1 VHRLQRTG
9 WLALLVAIAAPPS
22 LFGVT
27 GQVTTTIG
35 FDGAPDL
42 SLSIDDFGVHFTGAQ
57 VLACGGS
64 LNCGP
69 FPPFSG
75 KNVVYDAPQLGGGII
90 TASFD
95 VSVTGSVDRVSAR
108 VTGNRNVTMT
118 ALDATGNTLGTV
130 QTGGPNYAGS
140 NSGIPANLLLEITAP
155 SGPITEVVFHDSG
168 NTYTID
174 DFSFRGSQRSVVIDP
189 GHGQILQNGVLR
201 YERPPSPTYGLI
213 EDNLTLDMASSAK
226 SELQGANITVLLT
239 RETSLAPFAPPN
251 CGVPCFADINKRAR
265 WAEKQEPDLLISV
278 HTNGGPATAN
288 GSESYYSTIA
298 QDPDSASLAQFVLSR
313 VVALGLRDRGV
324 KQTNFNVINTSSIPS
339 ALIEV
344 AFHSNSE
351 LASGQAITD
360 EDRLND
366 SAFRLLAA
374 KAMSDGIQDF
384 YASR

>member
-1 VHRLQRTG
+1 MYRLPRAG
-9 WLALLVAIAAPPS
+9 WLVWLVAIAAPAN

-27 GQVTTTIG
+27 GPTQTTLG

-42 SLSIDDFGVHFTGAQ
+42 SLNIDEFGVHFTGAQ

-75 KNVVYDAPQLGGGII
+75 RNVVYDAPQLGGGVI
-90 TASFD
+90 TATFD

-118 ALDATGNTLGTV
+118 ALDATGNSVGTV
-130 QTGGPNYAGS
+130 QTGGPNYVGS
-140 NSGIPANLLLEITAP
+140 NSGIPANLLLEITSP
-155 SGPITEVVFHDSG
+155 SGGITEVVFHDSG

-213 EDNLTLDMASSAK
+213 EDNLTLDMAGSAR
-226 SELQGANITVLLT
+226 SELQAAHITVLLT
-239 RETSLAPFAPPN
+239 RETSRAPFAPPN

-265 WAEKQEPDLLISV
+265 WAEKQEPDLMISI
-278 HTNGGPATAN
+278 HTNGGPPTAN
-288 GSESYYSTIA
+288 GSESFYSTIA
-298 QDPDSASLAQFVLSR
+298 PDPDSASLAQFVLSR
-313 VVALGLRDRGV
+313 VVDLGLRDRGV

-339 ALIEV
+339 TLIEV

-351 LASGQAITD
+351 LASGQVITD

-366 SAFRLLAA
+366 PAFRSLAA

>member
-1 VHRLQRTG
+1 MYRLPRAG
-9 WLALLVAIAAPPS
+9 WLVWLVAIAAPAN

-27 GQVTTTIG
+27 GPTQTTLG

-42 SLSIDDFGVHFTGAQ
+42 SLNIDEFGVHFTGAQ

-75 KNVVYDAPQLGGGII
+75 RNVVYDAPQLGGGVI
-90 TASFD
+90 TATFD

-118 ALDATGNTLGTV
+118 ALDATGNSVGTA
-130 QTGGPNYAGS
+130 QTGGPNYVGS
-140 NSGIPANLLLEITAP
+140 NSGIPANLLLEITSP
-155 SGPITEVVFHDSG
+155 SGGITEVVFHDSG

-213 EDNLTLDMASSAK
+213 EDNLTLDMAGSAR
-226 SELQGANITVLLT
+226 SELQAAHITVLLT
-239 RETSLAPFAPPN
+239 RETSRAPFAPPN

-265 WAEKQEPDLLISV
+265 WAEKQEPDLMISI
-278 HTNGGPATAN
+278 HTNGGPPTAN
-288 GSESYYSTIA
+288 GSESFYSTIA
-298 QDPDSASLAQFVLSR
+298 PDPDSASLAQFVLSR
-313 VVALGLRDRGV
+313 VVDLGLRDRGV

-339 ALIEV
+339 TLIEV

-351 LASGQAITD
+351 LASGQVITD

-366 SAFRLLAA
+366 PAFRSLAA
-374 KAMSDGIQDF
+374 KAISDGIQDF